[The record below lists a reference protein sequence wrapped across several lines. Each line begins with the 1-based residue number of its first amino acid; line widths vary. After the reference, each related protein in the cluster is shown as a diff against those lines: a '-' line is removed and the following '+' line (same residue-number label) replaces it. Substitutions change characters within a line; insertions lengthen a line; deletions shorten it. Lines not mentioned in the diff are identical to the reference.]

1 MLLFSILFLNVATN
15 LTELQVPSL
24 STFTGCS
31 KYLFTSIVTIFTT
44 FGSQNRIV
52 NKGVGCTW
60 LKMISAEVLDKKKVA
75 MW

>member
-1 MLLFSILFLNVATN
+1 MCLNVATN

-44 FGSQNRIV
+44 CGGLNSNV
-52 NKGVGCTW
+52 NIGVSYTECNQFPVK
-60 LKMISAEVLDKKKVA
+60 LREDKIL
-75 MW
+75 WRNLSH